1 MSRVNDKDST
11 KGRPRFYAKLDKA
24 GVGSLA
30 KRKALGLLGGIFRLL
45 FILGM
50 IYIFLF
56 PVLYML
62 SVAIREPSSVND
74 PSVVWLPKALSTES
88 LRTTL
93 EVMNYWESLRLTV
106 VLAVGSTLGALIS
119 CTLAGYGLARDRF
132 RGNKLV
138 FGMMLLTI
146 IVPPITTISA
156 TFINFRYFDFAGIL
170 KLLSPVTGFDH
181 INLLNTPF
189 TFILPSLFGT
199 GIRCGLFIFIFRQFF
214 SGMPGDLEEAACIDG
229 CGAGRTFVQIMLP
242 LARPALITVLLF
254 SFIWNWNDYYTANTF
269 FMDGVKPLSVMLYDL
284 QEMLQSAGMLSS
296 STAGI
301 YELRTYLQAGSLLMI
316 APPLV
321 LYIFTQRFF
330 TESIERTGIVG

>member
-24 GVGSLA
+24 GVELLA
-30 KRKALGLLGGIFRLL
+30 KRKVLGLLGGIFRLL

-119 CTLAGYGLARDRF
+119 CTLAGYGLARYRF

-156 TFINFRYFDFAGIL
+156 TFINFRYFDFAGIQ
-170 KLLSPVTGFDH
+170 
-181 INLLNTPF
+181 I
-189 TFILPSLFGT
+189 
-199 GIRCGLFIFIFRQFF
+199 
-214 SGMPGDLEEAACIDG
+214 
-229 CGAGRTFVQIMLP
+229 GRAHV
-242 LARPALITVLLF
+242 
-254 SFIWNWNDYYTANTF
+254 
-269 FMDGVKPLSVMLYDL
+269 
-284 QEMLQSAGMLSS
+284 
-296 STAGI
+296 
-301 YELRTYLQAGSLLMI
+301 
-316 APPLV
+316 
-321 LYIFTQRFF
+321 
-330 TESIERTGIVG
+330 